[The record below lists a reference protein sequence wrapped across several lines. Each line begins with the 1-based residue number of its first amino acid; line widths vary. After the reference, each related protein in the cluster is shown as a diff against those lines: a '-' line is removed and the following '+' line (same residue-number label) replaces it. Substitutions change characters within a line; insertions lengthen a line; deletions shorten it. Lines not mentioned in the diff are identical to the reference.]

1 MMHAPPADEH
11 LDDGAIVRLLDGEPG
26 DRAAADAHLAACPV
40 CAERL
45 ATLRRRSLN
54 LGALLTRGDF
64 PVPATPQ
71 APAAPQTP
79 AAPVDELAARRAAR
93 AAPSRVWLRAAAIA
107 ALVVSAGLFSS
118 PVRAWI
124 RDLLGGMGG
133 GAPVAVQPAPAPAP
147 VPATEARPASARIQF
162 TLGGDELTV
171 EIARAQAGGALVLS
185 AAPGATASAEVRGPA
200 DTTPAA
206 LLVLPA
212 ALRIANEPGSVAEY
226 HVAVPASVQRVR
238 VRIGGGGAVVVE
250 AAELA
255 GGRRVELR

>member
-54 LGALLTRGDF
+54 LGALLARGDF
-64 PVPATPQ
+64 PVSATPR
-71 APAAPQTP
+71 AP

-93 AAPSRVWLRAAAIA
+93 GAPSRVWLRAAAVV

-124 RDLLGGMGG
+124 RDLLGGLG
-133 GAPVAVQPAPAPAP
+133 GAPVAVQPAPAPKPAP
-147 VPATEARPASARIQF
+147 APATEARPASARIQF
-162 TLGGDELTV
+162 TPGGDELTV
-171 EIARAQAGGALVLS
+171 EIAHAQAGGALVLS
-185 AAPGATASAEVRGPA
+185 AAPGAAASAEVRGPA
-200 DTTPAA
+200 GTTPAA

-238 VRIGGGGAVVVE
+238 VHIGGGAAVVVP

-255 GGRRVELR
+255 GGRRIGLGG

>member
-1 MMHAPPADEH
+1 MMHAPAADEH
-11 LDDGAIVRLLDGEPG
+11 LDDGVIVRLLDGEPG

-54 LGALLTRGDF
+54 LGALLAGGDF
-64 PVPATPQ
+64 AV
-71 APAAPQTP
+71 PAAPRAP

-93 AAPSRVWLRAAAIA
+93 GAPSRVWLRAAAVA
-107 ALVVSAGLFSS
+107 ALVVGAGLFSS
-118 PVRAWI
+118 PLRAWI
-124 RDLLGGMGG
+124 RDLLGGLGG
-133 GAPVAVQPAPAPAP
+133 AAPVAVQPAPAPSPDPA
-147 VPATEARPASARIQF
+147 PATEARPASARIQF
-162 TLGGDELTV
+162 TPGGDELTV

-200 DTTPAA
+200 GTTPAA

-212 ALRIANEPGSVAEY
+212 ALRIANEPVSVAEY

-238 VRIGGGGAVVVE
+238 VRIGGGAPVIVPAE
-250 AAELA
+250 ELA
-255 GGRRVELR
+255 NGRRIGLR